1 MQEPGIKSPGR
12 RPVLAR
18 NKRTNNNALLTYMK
32 KKESIDPVDGG
43 RTIVQELEYAEN
55 GTFQRYSGYQT
66 LNIAPSDVMTAA
78 EFDWKQT
85 AVAVTWNGLETEV
98 QNKGKNAIINL
109 LNGRIK
115 NAERTM
121 ANRMSF
127 DMYSNGS
134 ADGGQQIG
142 GLQLLVSDTPNTGVV
157 GGIDRAQ
164 WAFWR
169 NAVFSATNNGGAAA
183 TAANITGYMNQL
195 WLTTKRQ
202 VDTVDLILADNNY
215 YSLYWSALQ
224 QIQRITR
231 VDQGQA
237 GFKALDFMGADVVA
251 DGGVGAAC
259 PANHMYFLDT
269 SFIKYRP
276 DVDRNMKPLDSV
288 NSINQDAS
296 VKLIV
301 WAGNLTLS
309 NASLQ
314 GVMIA

>member
-1 MQEPGIKSPGR
+1 
-12 RPVLAR
+12 
-18 NKRTNNNALLTYMK
+18 
-32 KKESIDPVDGG
+32 
-43 RTIVQELEYAEN
+43 
-55 GTFQRYSGYQT
+55 
-66 LNIAPSDVMTAA
+66 MTAA

-127 DMYSNGS
+127 DMYSNGA

-169 NAVFSATNNGGAAA
+169 NAVYSAVNNGGAAA
-183 TAANITGYMNQL
+183 TAANITGYMNAL
-195 WLTTKRQ
+195 WLVTKRQ

-215 YSLYWSALQ
+215 YQLYWNALQ

-269 SFIKYRP
+269 AYIKYRP
-276 DVDRNMKPLDSV
+276 DTDRNMKPLDTV

-314 GVMIA
+314 GVLIG